1 MIQKGTYLN
10 VVDNTG
16 AKKVCCIHVYGGYR
30 KKYGYTGSIILVSV
44 KSLRKKKK
52 EFLKVKKGE
61 VVKALIV
68 KTKIYNPNYSN
79 ESAMSFENSVILL
92 NKQTNKLI
100 GSRVF
105 TSIEK
110 KFRLTRYLRILSIC
124 SGIIK

>member
-10 VVDNTG
+10 VVDNSG
-16 AKKVCCIHVYGGYR
+16 AKKVSCIHLYGGYR
-30 KKYGYTGSIILVSV
+30 KRYGNTGNIILVSV

-52 EFLKVKKGE
+52 EQLKVKKGE

-68 KTKIYNPNYSN
+68 KTKIYKPNYSN
-79 ESAMSFENSVILL
+79 ESTTFFENSVILL

-100 GSRVF
+100 GSRIF

-110 KFRLTRYLRILSIC
+110 KFRLTKYLRILSIC
-124 SGIIK
+124 SGVIK